1 MERYQVEGQENLF
14 NMKQEDVFDI
24 LKNYKNKSN
33 KDLVNIMDFLSED
46 FEKTKDLLLKLSV
59 HLDNTEE
66 SYNKILKEFN
76 RRKNNGQ

>member
-1 MERYQVEGQENLF
+1 MVHYQAEGLENLF
-14 NMKQEDVFDI
+14 NMKKEEIFDI

-33 KDLVNIMDFLSED
+33 KDLVNVMDFLSED
-46 FEKTKDLLLKLSV
+46 FEKTKDLLIKLSV

>member
-14 NMKQEDVFDI
+14 NMKQDEVFDI

>member
-59 HLDNTEE
+59 H
-66 SYNKILKEFN
+66 
-76 RRKNNGQ
+76 

>member
-1 MERYQVEGQENLF
+1 VVHYQVEDQENLF
-14 NMKQEDVFDI
+14 NMEQEEVFDI

-46 FEKTKDLLLKLSV
+46 FEKTKDLLLKLSI

-76 RRKNNGQ
+76 RRKNNG

>member
-1 MERYQVEGQENLF
+1 MSEKIKEILF
-14 NMKQEDVFDI
+14 EHKT
-24 LKNYKNKSN
+24 KSN

-46 FEKTKDLLLKLSV
+46 FEKTKDLLLKLSI

-76 RRKNNGQ
+76 RRKNNG

>member
-1 MERYQVEGQENLF
+1 MERYQVEDRENLF
-14 NMKQEDVFDI
+14 NMKQEEVFDI

>member
-1 MERYQVEGQENLF
+1 MIQ
-14 NMKQEDVFDI
+14 
-24 LKNYKNKSN
+24 SN
-33 KDLVNIMDFLSED
+33 KISIEEFNEIIADIKNRSNGDLTKVMDFLSED